1 MGLEES
7 GGQEASYSKRDR
19 QGLRVEKGSS
29 EGQEEEEE
37 PEFPI
42 CVMHRLPSYAHQHC
56 PPTQEEDNGP
66 HFADEAHRCGMTCL
80 RSHS

>member
-1 MGLEES
+1 
-7 GGQEASYSKRDR
+7 
-19 QGLRVEKGSS
+19 
-29 EGQEEEEE
+29 
-37 PEFPI
+37 
-42 CVMHRLPSYAHQHC
+42 MHRLPSYAHQHC